1 MHLTT
6 LIAWHDSGWNG
17 KICRNPKANKY
28 CESFRYI
35 KKGKF
40 GLQYGNKPIEK
51 IKCENNA
58 GKIANEVEYNGK
70 KWDACGNE
78 INLFYQYKFNSMV
91 YGWTV
96 NKKIDVLK
104 DIFLDYWFNF
114 YYNNDALC
122 FLYCREN
129 PVIDD
134 KLLVACVKPKVKK
147 LVVECNLNKN
157 KKVISKEIEEQNF
170 NKLNNEEFYKSLF
183 KDFKDKDYRKI
194 YPYISIEFD
203 PEDIIFIIPY
213 QELGEYFGYE
223 NIPEE
228 LILDIPNELKK
239 SFLYTTNFL
248 PNEFSCIILEKAL
261 EIIKN
266 IKNLME
272 EHEKLKKKLK
282 EFRNI
287 EIEKYEERIKKQLD
301 ELKKLKI
308 KYPSLPSVLRF
319 CGVEEAI
326 SMYIDAVKNGK
337 EDEMYNEVK
346 EYLKENKPN
355 PNWKIDRMVLN
366 NFNKLSNS
374 KHDFLLNYIPYYSL
388 TKSQIEEIFKQ
399 HDKGFIN
406 IEKVL
411 DNPYLLYEELKPKEQ
426 LFLDISFWE
435 LDSWERRRLG
445 EDNFDIINK
454 HRIRALLIAILKKAL
469 LDGHTVLPLAPKDLP
484 SVKKDLKYYYNEI
497 NKYISE
503 KVRLDFDR
511 FLELI
516 DKHEDYIKEKIWID
530 KTTFKDEL
538 DRTYNIKLFALKDIR
553 KMEVYIEE
561 KINKMLGKY
570 WNVEICEE
578 EIKEKLKKLKEKK
591 SINIPK
597 ELYKEAIK
605 DQSKAIK
612 TLLENG
618 CSILTGPAGTGKT
631 TVIKVLLDIICEKEN
646 PKDIVILTPTGKAG
660 VRVKDALEDI
670 INKYK
675 CIKSPTTI
683 HKFIKDCS
691 RFDWEYKEFEITTKK
706 DVDILIID
714 EASMVGT
721 ELLYKLL
728 QCIDLGKLKRII
740 FIGDVNQLPPVEAGK
755 PFFDLYQYLKRK
767 ENKDKQ
773 YIAELKICLRAES
786 RKIVEFSELF
796 LNINKE
802 SKYKIIKELKLSEEV
817 MNGFTKYSLKD
828 EKGIERITVL
838 IWKDNSQKAKA
849 LEYAIDEIIRDYG
862 GNPDNY
868 RDFFKCF
875 VYYDKAQILT
885 YTKNRG
891 FLSSYWINQ
900 WIRDDSKY
908 INESIRNYFIRYQ
921 FTCGWGYADKV
932 IQTENIWN
940 LDVWDYKR
948 QMSISN
954 HGVFNGMM
962 GYVSFTRYKD
972 RVVKFYFPTVQAYIG
987 ISKNTKEKLINY
999 LKRNY
1004 KSLRYKNK
1012 EELMKNLKNK
1022 FLLNTEKLEYAYA
1035 ITTHKS
1041 QGSEF
1046 ENVIFVLPKYSNIS
1060 KELIYTA
1067 ITRAKKKLYII
1078 TDSLDSL
1085 FNAGKYSEVIGRYSI
1100 LFNSPIDPRH
1110 YPEDL
1115 RIITLKG
1122 DIVRSWQEC
1131 LIANLLYYEGID
1143 YKYEIPYENL
1153 IPDFMINNKEDKIIL
1168 WEHLGMMDNEEYKK
1182 NAEEKLKV
1190 YENNGFYIIKIRDI
1204 DTENFKKVFE
1214 ENDKLLIVSTTDD
1227 IRNSRELYDK
1237 IKILKDVLNT

>member
-1 MHLTT
+1 MNVT
-6 LIAWHDSGWNG
+6 LI
-17 KICRNPKANKY
+17 KI
-28 CESFRYI
+28 
-35 KKGKF
+35 
-40 GLQYGNKPIEK
+40 
-51 IKCENNA
+51 
-58 GKIANEVEYNGK
+58 
-70 KWDACGNE
+70 
-78 INLFYQYKFNSMV
+78 
-91 YGWTV
+91 
-96 NKKIDVLK
+96 
-104 DIFLDYWFNF
+104 
-114 YYNNDALC
+114 
-122 FLYCREN
+122 
-129 PVIDD
+129 
-134 KLLVACVKPKVKK
+134 
-147 LVVECNLNKN
+147 

-183 KDFKDKDYRKI
+183 EDLYDYRKI

-203 PEDIIFIIPY
+203 PEDIVFIIPY

-272 EHEKLKKKLK
+272 EHEELKKKLK

-319 CGVEEAI
+319 CGVEDAI
-326 SMYIDAVKNGK
+326 SKYIDAVKNRK
-337 EDEMYNEVK
+337 EEEMYKKVK
-346 EYLKENKPN
+346 ESLKENEKN
-355 PNWKIDRMVLN
+355 LK
-366 NFNKLSNS
+366 
-374 KHDFLLNYIPYYSL
+374 FLKDYLINYIPYYSL

-399 HDKGFIN
+399 HDRGFID
-406 IEKVL
+406 IEKIL
-411 DNPYLLYEELKPKEQ
+411 DNPYLLYEELRPKEQ

-435 LDSWERRRLG
+435 IDSWEKKRLN
-445 EDNFDIINK
+445 DNFDIINK

-497 NKYISE
+497 NKYIPE

-516 DKHEDYIKEKIWID
+516 DKHEDYIKEKIWINE
-530 KTTFKDEL
+530 TTFKDEL

-553 KMEVYIEE
+553 KMEEEIEKSIDE
-561 KINKMLGKY
+561 MLKKS
-570 WNVEICEE
+570 WKVEISED
-578 EIKEKLKKLKEKK
+578 EIKEKLKDKK
-591 SINIPK
+591 PINISE
-597 ELYKEAIK
+597 ELYKKAIEA
-605 DQSKAIK
+605 QTKAIK

-646 PKDIVILTPTGKAG
+646 PKNIVILTPTGKAG
-660 VRVKDALEDI
+660 VRVRDTLKDI
-670 INKYK
+670 INEYK
-675 CIKSPTTI
+675 CVYDPTTI
-683 HKFIKDCS
+683 H
-691 RFDWEYKEFEITTKK
+691 RFVISCGKYDREYKEIKISHKNKK
-706 DVDILIID
+706 DIDVLIID

-767 ENKDKQ
+767 KNKQ

-786 RKIVEFSELF
+786 RRIVEFSELF
-796 LNINKE
+796 LNVNKE
-802 SKYKIIKELKLSEEV
+802 NKYKIIEELQSFKEEF
-817 MNGFTKYSLKD
+817 NGFTKYSLKD
-828 EKGIERITVL
+828 ENGIERIIVL
-838 IWKDNSQKAKA
+838 VWKDNPQKA

-862 GNPDNY
+862 GYPDNY
-868 RDFFKCF
+868 RDFFKYF

-908 INESIRNYFIRYQ
+908 INESIRNYFIKFK

-940 LDVWDYKR
+940 LDVWDYNRNKL
-948 QMSISN
+948 IHN

-1046 ENVIFVLPKYSNIS
+1046 ENVIFVLPKYYNIS

-1078 TDSLDSL
+1078 TDNLDTL

-1100 LFNSPIDPRH
+1100 LFNSPIDPRQ

-1153 IPDFMINNKEDKIIL
+1153 LPDFMINTKEDKIIL
-1168 WEHLGMMDNEEYKK
+1168 WEHLGMMDNEEYNKT
-1182 NAEEKLKV
+1182 AEEKLKV
-1190 YENNGFYIIKIRDI
+1190 YENKGFCRIYIKDLDKERFEKI
-1204 DTENFKKVFE
+1204 FE
-1214 ENDKLLIVSTTDD
+1214 ENDKILIVSTTDD